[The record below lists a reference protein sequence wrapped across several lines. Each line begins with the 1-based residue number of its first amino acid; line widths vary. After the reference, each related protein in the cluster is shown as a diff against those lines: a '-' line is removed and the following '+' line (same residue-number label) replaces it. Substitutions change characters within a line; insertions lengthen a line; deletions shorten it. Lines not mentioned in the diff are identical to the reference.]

1 MIKNLV
7 IGAVPQDY
15 SQGLMQFKARECWL
29 LLPCSTE
36 QQTSHLP
43 STLTP
48 THLDVHM
55 SLLEDFETAS
65 GCHHEPSTLSLT
77 ALTKSP
83 PCSHAIV
90 LLLSLQKPGP
100 CRPPASA
107 QSRAFLEHTLCLP
120 FYSIHKLIFC
130 FFFSSEN
137 ITYSPDYIYLPFL

>member
-7 IGAVPQDY
+7 IGAV
-15 SQGLMQFKARECWL
+15 SQELMQFKAQECWL

-36 QQTSHLP
+36 QQTFHLP

-48 THLDVHM
+48 SHLNIHM

-65 GCHHEPSTLSLT
+65 GCHCEPSTLSLT

-100 CRPPASA
+100 CCPPASA

-120 FYSIHKLIFC
+120 FYSFHKLFIFC

-137 ITYSPDYIYLPFL
+137 ITYSLDYIYLPLP